1 MDDKEFQKNYPILFK
16 KYLVKD
22 KIGKGAFGLVF
33 LGTNIKTNKDVAIK
47 IESKEAIPQTLKSE
61 AFIVVDLGSQLGFP
75 KLKSYGKTS
84 KYNILIESLLGKSLE
99 NIFNEN
105 GKQFSLDELCMIAIQ
120 ILERIESLHFKNII
134 HRDIKPDNFL
144 IGKQDPNIIYL
155 IDFGLAKKFR
165 SEKTGRHIN
174 FKKTGRLT
182 GTIRYSSPNALSG
195 GEQSRKDDLISIGYM
210 LVYFFNSKLPWQLV
224 RDRNELNKIRRI
236 YKMKKETKPEILCR
250 GLPNEMTEYMK
261 YVENLRFEQ
270 KPNYEY
276 LRNLFNTI
284 LKRNNTN
291 IEKCLFSWIKS
302 SDIKNLKNP
311 VNLRKRKS
319 SPMNR
324 LYKKIK
330 ESLERNRSSSNES
343 LGKFSYEEQSKI
355 LNDPNINLKI
365 IRNNSKD
372 CFDTDNL
379 PNRNNKSK
387 NNNETTLANL
397 SKILD
402 NKLLA
407 DFAKIDKP
415 LENKKDTLDN
425 QKTNIL
431 SSKYKPNDKIENN
444 NILESKE
451 KKKLLDYN
459 QSERKEY
466 IEEKKNSEKQNKYNF
481 NNNLIITKKEK
492 GYNKY
497 KENNI
502 INQKNKEKEI
512 IKENHEKV
520 MKIDKKIDNNLNKN
534 NLINKNIK
542 NIVNREN
549 NNKNKNL
556 VLKNNNNIEELLYTD
571 KINGKISN
579 PSKIN
584 KTHKKNFHF
593 STETCNEVLQEHSKN
608 YMDIMEEFKE
618 VNNDICNNDDEDN
631 IYYNKN
637 EPNLKFRG
645 NIIHNIKIK
654 KIQKRN
660 NPNKN
665 ELISNINFTK
675 DKIFYNNNNR
685 INNITSK
692 NLENRQ
698 QYHNYYR
705 GNQNIRTKNI
715 YNDIKPVQYYNNYN
729 NLNDF
734 Y

>member
-61 AFIVVDLGSQLGFP
+61 AFIVVDLGGQLGFP

-120 ILERIESLHFKNII
+120 ILERIESLHFKNFI

-144 IGKQDPNIIYL
+144 IGKKDPNIIYL

-165 SEKTGRHIN
+165 SKKTGRHIN

-210 LVYFFNSKLPWQLV
+210 LVYFFNSKLPWQLI

-466 IEEKKNSEKQNKYNF
+466 IEEKKNSEKQIKYNF

-520 MKIDKKIDNNLNKN
+520 MKIGKKIDNNLNKN

-571 KINGKISN
+571 NIDGKISN
-579 PSKIN
+579 SYKIN

-593 STETCNEVLQEHSKN
+593 NEVLQEHSKN

-685 INNITSK
+685 INNISSK

-698 QYHNYYR
+698 QYPGYYR

>member
-61 AFIVVDLGSQLGFP
+61 VFKLIDLGGQLGFP
-75 KLKSYGKTS
+75 KFKSYGKTS

-120 ILERIESLHFKNII
+120 ILERIESLHFKNFI

-144 IGKQDPNIIYL
+144 IGKKDPNIIYL

-165 SEKTGRHIN
+165 SKKTGRHIN

-210 LVYFFNSKLPWQLV
+210 LVYFFNSKLPWQLI

-276 LRNLFNTI
+276 LRNLFNAI

-379 PNRNNKSK
+379 PNKNYKSK

-415 LENKKDTLDN
+415 LENKNYTLDN

-512 IKENHEKV
+512 INENHEKV
-520 MKIDKKIDNNLNKN
+520 MKIGKKIDNNLNKN

-556 VLKNNNNIEELLYTD
+556 VLKNNNNELLYTD
-571 KINGKISN
+571 NINGKISN
-579 PSKIN
+579 SYKIN

-637 EPNLKFRG
+637 EPNLKYRG

>member
-61 AFIVVDLGSQLGFP
+61 AFIVVDLGGQLGFP
-75 KLKSYGKTS
+75 KFKSYGKTS

-99 NIFNEN
+99 NIYNEN

-120 ILERIESLHFKNII
+120 ILERIESLHFKNYI

-144 IGKQDPNIIYL
+144 IGKKDPNIIYL
-155 IDFGLAKKFR
+155 VDFGLAKKFR
-165 SEKTGRHIN
+165 SKKTGRHIN

-210 LVYFFNSKLPWQLV
+210 LVYFFNSKLPWQLI
-224 RDRNELNKIRRI
+224 RDRNELNKICKI

-276 LRNLFNTI
+276 LKNLFNTI

-379 PNRNNKSK
+379 PNKNYKSK

-466 IEEKKNSEKQNKYNF
+466 IEERKNNEKQIKYNF

-497 KENNI
+497 I
-502 INQKNKEKEI
+502 VILI
-512 IKENHEKV
+512 TV
-520 MKIDKKIDNNLNKN
+520 KILN
-534 NLINKNIK
+534 
-542 NIVNREN
+542 
-549 NNKNKNL
+549 
-556 VLKNNNNIEELLYTD
+556 
-571 KINGKISN
+571 
-579 PSKIN
+579 
-584 KTHKKNFHF
+584 
-593 STETCNEVLQEHSKN
+593 
-608 YMDIMEEFKE
+608 
-618 VNNDICNNDDEDN
+618 
-631 IYYNKN
+631 
-637 EPNLKFRG
+637 
-645 NIIHNIKIK
+645 
-654 KIQKRN
+654 
-660 NPNKN
+660 
-665 ELISNINFTK
+665 
-675 DKIFYNNNNR
+675 
-685 INNITSK
+685 
-692 NLENRQ
+692 
-698 QYHNYYR
+698 
-705 GNQNIRTKNI
+705 
-715 YNDIKPVQYYNNYN
+715 
-729 NLNDF
+729 
-734 Y
+734 

>member
-61 AFIVVDLGSQLGFP
+61 AFIVVDLGDQLGFP

-99 NIFNEN
+99 NIYNEN

-120 ILERIESLHFKNII
+120 ILERIESLHFKNFI

-144 IGKQDPNIIYL
+144 IGKKDPNIIYL

-165 SEKTGRHIN
+165 SKKTGRHIN

-182 GTIRYSSPNALSG
+182 GTIRYSSSNALSG

-210 LVYFFNSKLPWQLV
+210 LVYFFNSKLPWQLI
-224 RDRNELNKIRRI
+224 RDRNELNKICRI

-276 LRNLFNTI
+276 LKNLFNTI

-379 PNRNNKSK
+379 PNKNYKSK

-397 SKILD
+397 NKVLD
-402 NKLLA
+402 TKLLA
-407 DFAKIDKP
+407 DFAKIDNP
-415 LENKKDTLDN
+415 SENKNYPLDN

-444 NILESKE
+444 NISESKE

-466 IEEKKNSEKQNKYNF
+466 LEEKKNSEKQIKYNF

-520 MKIDKKIDNNLNKN
+520 MKIGKKIDNNLNKN

-542 NIVNREN
+542 NIDNREN

-571 KINGKISN
+571 NINGKISN
-579 PSKIN
+579 SYKIN

-593 STETCNEVLQEHSKN
+593 NEVLQEHSKN

-637 EPNLKFRG
+637 EPNIKYRG

-665 ELISNINFTK
+665 ELINNINFTK
-675 DKIFYNNNNR
+675 DKIFYNGNNR
-685 INNITSK
+685 INNISSK